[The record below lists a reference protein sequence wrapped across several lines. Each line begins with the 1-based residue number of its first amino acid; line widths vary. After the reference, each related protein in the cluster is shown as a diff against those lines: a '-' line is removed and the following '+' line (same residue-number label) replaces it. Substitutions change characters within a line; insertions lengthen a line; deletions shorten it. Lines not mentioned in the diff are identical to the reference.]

1 MKKTYPE
8 ISFGDTS
15 FTYSIIRT
23 DRKTMAIVVEPE
35 GTVIVRAPYDVSEE
49 TIEEKVKEK
58 RKWVAEKITKTDEI
72 VKPVPK
78 KRELV
83 SGEKIKLKDKLIRLK
98 IHQFDKRRM
107 IVELENNTLHIYVNQ
122 HLNESERKEELK
134 NAILKWYKEQAK
146 DIISKRV
153 EKYSKSFDIKPR
165 GIVIRS
171 QQLRWGSCTRDNQLN
186 FNWRIVMAPVSAID
200 YIIIHELCHLKEPLH
215 SLEFWNLLEAHFPE
229 YRKWKE
235 WLRINGLTLDLQFK

>member
-1 MKKTYPE
+1 MSKTPSE
-8 ISFGDTS
+8 ISFGDIN

-23 DRKTMAIVVEPE
+23 NRTTMAIIVEPE
-35 GTVIVRAPYDVSEE
+35 GTVIIRAPHDLAEE
-49 TIEEKVKEK
+49 VIEEKVKEK
-58 RKWVAEKITKTDEI
+58 RRWVAEKITKTDEI

-98 IHQFDKRRM
+98 IHQFDKKRT
-107 IVELENNTLHIYVNQ
+107 IVELENNTLHIYVSQ
-122 HLNESERKEELK
+122 YLNESERKEELK

-153 EKYSKSFDIKPR
+153 KKYSESFDTKPS

-171 QQLRWGSCTRDNQLN
+171 QQLRWGSCSKNNQLN

-200 YIIIHELCHLKEPLH
+200 YIVVHELCHLKEPLH
-215 SLEFWNLLEAHFPE
+215 SIEFWNLLEAHFPE
-229 YRKWKE
+229 YKKWKE
-235 WLRINGLTLDLQFK
+235 WLRINGLTLDLQFL

>member
-1 MKKTYPE
+1 MSTTSPE
-8 ISFGDTS
+8 ISFGNIS

-23 DRKTMAIVVEPE
+23 DRKTMAIIVEPD
-35 GTVIVRAPYDVSEE
+35 GTIIIRAPHDLSEE

-98 IHQFDKRRM
+98 IHQFNKKRT
-107 IVELENNTLHIYVNQ
+107 IVELENNTLHIYVSQ
-122 HLNESERKEELK
+122 HLNESERKDELK
-134 NAILKWYKEQAK
+134 NAILKWYKEQAN
-146 DIISKRV
+146 DILSKRV
-153 EKYSKSFDIKPR
+153 EKYSKYFDTKPSC
-165 GIVIRS
+165 IVIRS
-171 QQLRWGSCTRDNQLN
+171 QQLRWGSCTKDNQLN

-200 YIIIHELCHLKEPLH
+200 YIVVHELCHLEEPLH
-215 SLEFWNLLEAHFPE
+215 SIEFWNLLESQFPE

-235 WLRINGLTLDLQFK
+235 WLRINGLILDFNFE